1 MWRAIVLLTVAAPTF
16 AIAKFGILR
25 CLIAVFAYVTCV
37 KLRQMLLRLMHRSLS
52 KEAGI
57 RAAAAAIHRSG
68 SVCVF
73 TGAGISVE
81 SGIPDFRSPGGLWS
95 RYNPMLYCEYSTFL
109 RRPDLFW
116 QMARAL
122 VLDTHKTLGGTEEEL
137 LDGGALRTARPN
149 AAHAAVAEMESCGWV
164 HRVVT
169 QNVDG
174 LHQEAGS
181 KDVIEVHGTMATC
194 SCVDTGKQVGQDEIL
209 KQWGEH
215 RRAQQQQR
223 QRQQHGSTLDLTE
236 DRWVPKHPET
246 GGVLK
251 SDVTFFGEALPTG
264 AFWAGAKAVL
274 ASSAVL
280 VVGTSL
286 HVMPA
291 GILPSLMRFRLGTVI
306 VVNLDESGA
315 DGASLHIQGAAGEVV
330 PKILAELKLLNSG
343 CSAR

>member
-1 MWRAIVLLTVAAPTF
+1 MLWWRAIALSAVAAPAL
-16 AIAKFGILR
+16 AIARFGTLR
-25 CLIAVFAYVTCV
+25 CFLAVLACAGCV
-37 KLRQMLLRLMHRSLS
+37 KLRQTLLRLMHQGLS
-52 KEAGI
+52 KEAAI

-95 RYNPMLYCEYSTFL
+95 RYSPMLYCEYETFL
-109 RRPDLFW
+109 RRPYLFW

-137 LDGGALRTARPN
+137 FDGGQLRTAKPN
-149 AAHAAVAEMESCGWV
+149 AAHAAVAEMERLGWC

-181 KDVIEVHGTMATC
+181 SGVVEVHGTMATC
-194 SCVDTGKQVGQDEIL
+194 SCMSTGKQAGQDEVL
-209 KQWGEH
+209 RQWGEH
-215 RRAQQQQR
+215 RRSQQQQ
-223 QRQQHGSTLDLTE
+223 HGRELGIAE
-236 DRWVPKHPET
+236 DHWVPKHPET

-274 ASSAVL
+274 ASSTVL

-286 HVMPA
+286 NVMPA
-291 GILPSLMRFRLGTVI
+291 GILPSLMRLRFGTVI
-306 VVNLDESGA
+306 VVNLDESGRG
-315 DGASLHIQGAAGEVV
+315 GASLHIQGAAGEVV
-330 PKILAELKLLNSG
+330 PQILAELKLLDP
-343 CSAR
+343 ARESR